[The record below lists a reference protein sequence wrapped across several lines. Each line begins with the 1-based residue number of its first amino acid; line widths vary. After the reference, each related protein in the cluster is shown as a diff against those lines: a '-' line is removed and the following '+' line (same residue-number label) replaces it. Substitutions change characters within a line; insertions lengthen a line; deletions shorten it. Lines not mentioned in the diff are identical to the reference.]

1 MLIIIIDST
10 IKELGKKYMNG
21 YHHSIELL
29 EVVYISVQLQLQQR
43 QFQESEGRFK
53 SRYNTQL
60 VLEE

>member
-1 MLIIIIDST
+1 
-10 IKELGKKYMNG
+10 MNG